1 MVKKEL
7 VNSISE
13 NSGLSKKDSEK
24 ALNAFIESV
33 ENALANGEKVSLV
46 GFGNFEVRE
55 RAERK
60 GRNPISGEGIVI
72 PACKTPVF
80 KASKNLKEK
89 VNG

>member
-1 MVKKEL
+1 MGKKEL

-60 GRNPISGEGIVI
+60 GRNPMSGEGIVI
-72 PACKTPVF
+72 PACKAPVF
-80 KASKNLKEK
+80 KASKIFKEK

>member
-13 NSGLSKKDSEK
+13 NSGLSKKDSEI
-24 ALNAFIESV
+24 ALNAFIKSV
-33 ENALANGEKVSLV
+33 EDALVNGEKVSLV
-46 GFGNFEVRE
+46 GFGNFEIRE

-60 GRNPISGEGIVI
+60 GRNPISGEEIVI

-80 KASKNLKEK
+80 KVSKNLKEK